1 MYRRERKIQ
10 GERERER
17 EERERERE
25 CMCVF
30 VCEREGERERGER
43 SLTKRLVKVFSLM
56 TSLAIEV
63 LLHWSTAD
71 IRRTTCNLVLPRGG
85 SRMPT
90 VVCITPI

>member
-1 MYRRERKIQ
+1 MQKE

-17 EERERERE
+17 ERGGGREGGRERAA
-25 CMCVF
+25 
-30 VCEREGERERGER
+30 
-43 SLTKRLVKVFSLM
+43 LTKRLVKVFSLM
-56 TSLAIEV
+56 TSLAMEV

-85 SRMPT
+85 SRVPT